1 MIGNAAK
8 ADQVYYWESEY
19 QEETMEW
26 LISQKIEWNSRN
38 KKIKMAN
45 PELQKVA
52 FKKSDDLIKE
62 LMKNESFIL
71 RLKDCDQNHSAKK
84 FLQSQDFS
92 SCLIIPIFVEGKLKG
107 SMGFNSYHAEKKW
120 SELEIS
126 LLTSFILLYEKA
138 FERNKLKE
146 RILQSKNNFYN
157 FFNMTQEFLFVIDEE
172 GHIIENNHNVLNKL
186 HYDEDQ
192 LKGKKIFELYSNKNQ
207 EKVRANL
214 EGILKE
220 RDNFIDV
227 PILTKEGKEIPVQ
240 TEFSKG
246 TWNKKPVIFAVLK
259 NITELTLSE
268 AKFSKAFN
276 NGGLAKFIS
285 KYEDGEFVE
294 VNDTFIKFLGY
305 TREEIIGQTTLA
317 IKMTKDYDNREI
329 FKQMLKEDNKI
340 EDLEINYIRKD
351 GSQRVGLT
359 NIVPLTINNEKH
371 LLSSIID
378 ISERIKYE
386 KNY

>member
-1 MIGNAAK
+1 
-8 ADQVYYWESEY
+8 
-19 QEETMEW
+19 
-26 LISQKIEWNSRN
+26 
-38 KKIKMAN
+38 
-45 PELQKVA
+45 
-52 FKKSDDLIKE
+52 
-62 LMKNESFIL
+62 
-71 RLKDCDQNHSAKK
+71 
-84 FLQSQDFS
+84 
-92 SCLIIPIFVEGKLKG
+92 
-107 SMGFNSYHAEKKW
+107 MGFNSYHADKKW

-317 IKMTKDYDNREI
+317 IKMTKEI
-329 FKQMLKEDNKI
+329 K
-340 EDLEINYIRKD
+340 
-351 GSQRVGLT
+351 
-359 NIVPLTINNEKH
+359 
-371 LLSSIID
+371 SI
-378 ISERIKYE
+378 
-386 KNY
+386 